1 MADSDASAQDVF
13 HTLKR
18 FYGFAAP
25 HWKMILGAFVSMV
38 VCALLWGGMLLL
50 VKPLTEGVIAEE
62 AAEQESARTQ
72 QQQQEEPSSPAGLQ
86 SGSDSGEQTT
96 KIDEIE
102 AEAKNWFLG
111 FYPVRVVVDYLRPG
125 PNTMQRVGIVVLV
138 GIAPLLMAA
147 SFFQRYFRE
156 RVTWRVMADLRI
168 AVFEKMSGLPLSFFS
183 GRRAGDLISRLTND
197 INISRK
203 AVKKIF
209 GDLIRSPIRLLV
221 FTAAAVYASVK
232 LFLLAIIA
240 FPLLIFVLRTFGG
253 RIRRYSRKMLERLGD
268 LTEAISQMFTGIRVI
283 KAFGMEEEENRRFR
297 EKTRRQLRRAYKL
310 VRVRA
315 WANGLPRFV
324 SALGIGGVLLL
335 ANHLFQ
341 TNQLEP
347 GSLALFTLALVAMSG
362 PVRRIVKSYNILQ
375 QSLGAVD
382 RVFELLDAEEE
393 VEDPPDAV
401 ELHGVDEGIGFENV
415 WFSYSND
422 GEYVLRDI
430 NLHVPAGSVCA
441 IVGETGAG
449 KSTLLDLLPRF
460 YDPQEGVIRIDGI
473 DVRNIK
479 RDSLMAN
486 IAIVGQQPFLF
497 NRSIAD
503 NIRYGKPDATDEE
516 VKEAA
521 RAASVHEFVQS
532 LPNGY
537 DTEVGERGGRLSGGQ
552 RQCVTMARA
561 ILKDS
566 PIMILDEATSDLDS
580 ESERA
585 VQHALEN
592 LTRDRTTFIIAHRLS
607 TVQHADMIVVMKD
620 GHIIETGTHDELVE
634 LGGEYEKLYR
644 LQFLAPTNA
653 GTTPPS

>member
-1 MADSDASAQDVF
+1 MSDSDTSAGDVF
-13 HTLKR
+13 QTLRR

-38 VCALLWGGMLLL
+38 FCALLWGGMLLL

-62 AAEQESARTQ
+62 AAQQESAQT
-72 QQQQEEPSSPAGLQ
+72 QQQQEETTSPSGQQGEPDSAGPAN
-86 SGSDSGEQTT
+86 
-96 KIDEIE
+96 KIEEIKT
-102 AEAKNWFLG
+102 EAKNWFLEL
-111 FYPVRVVVDYLRPG
+111 YPVRAVVNYLRPG
-125 PNTMQRVGIVVLV
+125 PDTMQRVGIVVLV

-156 RVTWRVMADLRI
+156 KVTWRVMADLRI

-221 FTAAAVYASVK
+221 FTAAALYASVK
-232 LFLLAIIA
+232 LFLLAIVA
-240 FPLLIFVLRTFGG
+240 FPLLAFVLRSFGG
-253 RIRRYSRKMLERLGD
+253 RIRKYSRKMLERLGD

-297 EKTRRQLRRAYKL
+297 EKTQHQLRRAYKL

-324 SALGIGGVLLL
+324 SALGIGGVLLF
-335 ANHLFQ
+335 ANYLFQ
-341 TNQLEP
+341 TDQLDP

-382 RVFELLDAEEE
+382 RVFELLDAEEA

-401 ELHGVDEGIGFENV
+401 ELNGVQESIDFENV
-415 WFSYSND
+415 WFAYD
-422 GEYVLRDI
+422 GSEHVLEDI

-460 YDPQEGVIRIDGI
+460 YEPQTGTIRIDGTDI
-473 DVRNIK
+473 RHIK
-479 RDSLMAN
+479 RESLMAN

-532 LPNGY
+532 LPEGY
-537 DTEVGERGGRLSGGQ
+537 ETEVGERGGRLSGGQ

-585 VQHALEN
+585 VQRALEN
-592 LTRDRTTFIIAHRLS
+592 LTVDRTTFIIAHRLS

-620 GHIIETGTHDELVE
+620 GRIIETGTHDDLVE

-644 LQFLAPTNA
+644 LQFLEPS
-653 GTTPPS
+653 TTG